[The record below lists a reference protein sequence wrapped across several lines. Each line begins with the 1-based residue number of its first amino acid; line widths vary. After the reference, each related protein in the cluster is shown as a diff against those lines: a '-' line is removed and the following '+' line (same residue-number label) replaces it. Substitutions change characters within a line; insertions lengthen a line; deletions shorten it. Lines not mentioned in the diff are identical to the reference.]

1 MKINLKSI
9 KMHKNTKG
17 MMNSVT
23 CKQNHHNCLPKKY
36 KNPEQLYITQYSNI
50 PNMDWRQCSAHQY
63 VHMYMY
69 IYTCMYKNIYIYI

>member
-36 KNPEQLYITQYSNI
+36 QTLNKYISPNI
-50 PNMDWRQCSAHQY
+50 PIYLIWIGGSAPHIN
-63 VHMYMY
+63 MY
-69 IYTCMYKNIYIYI
+69 ICICIYIRVCTKIYIYI